1 MRTFLKIISYTFQPL
16 LMPLLGII
24 LLLQM
29 PIFKYFP
36 INYHI
41 IAIVGTLLFTG
52 ILPAV
57 PILMMMRKGQ
67 VKDLFISKRE
77 ERTMPYLFS
86 MLSYVFWV
94 LFLSRT
100 LNFPPNLLIY
110 AIGCVVSIFV
120 MVVINLKWKVSAHTL
135 GVGGLVGGI
144 FGVCFQMAINPVWLF
159 TTAILISGLV
169 AVSRLYLKAHTL
181 GQVIVGFIL
190 GFILVFVPGLFF

>member
-1 MRTFLKIISYTFQPL
+1 
-16 LMPLLGII
+16 MPLFGIII
-24 LLLQM
+24 LLQT
-29 PIFKYFP
+29 PFF
-36 INYHI
+36 NYLPVTYHV

-100 LNFPPNLLIY
+100 LHFPPNLLIY

-144 FGVCFQMAINPVWLF
+144 FGVCLQMATNPVWLF
-159 TTAILISGLV
+159 VTAILISGLV

-181 GQVIVGFIL
+181 GQVIVGYIL
-190 GFILVFVPGLFF
+190 GFVLVFVPGLYFIFF